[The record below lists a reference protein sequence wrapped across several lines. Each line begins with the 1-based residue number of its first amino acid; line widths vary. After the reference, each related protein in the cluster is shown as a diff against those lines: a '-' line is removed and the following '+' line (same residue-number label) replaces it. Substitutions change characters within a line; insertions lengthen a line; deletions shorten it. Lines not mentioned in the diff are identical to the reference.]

1 MEGNA
6 EEPLTDANMTQVIN
20 QLKNVEK
27 FTGDKNALYTFI
39 NRIDYLLALYTT
51 NDARQRSILFGL
63 VERCISSEVML
74 SLGVNNLMTWTDLRK
89 QLVLNYKTQTKNH
102 TLLEEFRSTPFK
114 GNVRAFLEEAEHRRQ
129 TLMSKLELE
138 NNFDEKTLYARLIK
152 TSIDDLI
159 QKLPTNICIRIVN
172 CEIPDLR
179 SLINILQE
187 KNLYNEPCL
196 NPTPNKVRQEKYLK
210 PLYQPNPNIQRFP
223 TFLQPNQPYVPYR
236 PHQPYIQQPYH
247 QPSPN
252 YTNNNTFKPNNHSPQ
267 PMQQIPSPIRPTYFT
282 PRPIIRQNQFDNNRF
297 GQVTPQQNSFNNSGV
312 ANQPTKRVRPAESG
326 QSKMSIDQE
335 TRNQEELNYHE
346 YMQQEYDNQCAA
358 YPEYYPQYYQAES
371 YPQNPD
377 FTYTQSAE
385 HETEQ
390 PNEIEI
396 EQAENFQ
403 QPALETNST

>member
-6 EEPLTDANMTQVIN
+6 TTPLTDANLAQVIN

-39 NRIDYLLALYTT
+39 NRIDYILALYTT

-74 SLGVNNLMTWTDLRK
+74 SLGINNLMTWTDLRK
-89 QLVLNYKTQTKNH
+89 QLILNYKTQTKNH
-102 TLLEEFRSTPFK
+102 ILLEEFRSTPFK

-138 NNFDEKTLYARLIK
+138 NNIDEKTLYARLIK

-159 QKLPTNICIRIVN
+159 QKLPTNICIRIIN

-187 KNLYNEPCL
+187 KSLYDEPCL
-196 NPTPNKVRQEKYLK
+196 NPTPNKVKQEKYSK
-210 PLYQPNPNIQRFP
+210 PLYQPNPNVQRFP

-247 QPSPN
+247 QPSP
-252 YTNNNTFKPNNHSPQ
+252 Q
-267 PMQQIPSPIRPTYFT
+267 PMQQTHSPIRPTYFT
-282 PRPIIRQNQFDNNRF
+282 PRPNFRQNQFDNNRF
-297 GQVTPQQNSFNNSGV
+297 GQVTQQQNSFNNSGV
-312 ANQPTKRVRPAESG
+312 ANQPTKRVRPTESG
-326 QSKMSIDQE
+326 QSKMSIDHE
-335 TRNQEELNYHE
+335 VRNQEELNYHD
-346 YMQQEYDNQCAA
+346 YMQQEYYNQCAA

-371 YPQNPD
+371 YPQSPD

-403 QPALETNST
+403 LPALETNST